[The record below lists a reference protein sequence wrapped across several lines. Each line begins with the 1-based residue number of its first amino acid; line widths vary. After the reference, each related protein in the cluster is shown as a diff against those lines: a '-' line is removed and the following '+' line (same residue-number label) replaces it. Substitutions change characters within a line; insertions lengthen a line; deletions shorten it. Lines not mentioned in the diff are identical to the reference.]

1 VFPAGSDQDIG
12 GLIPTVILISS
23 VVALVSLVIGAL
35 LGMKFGSRTASSD
48 GVLPPAL
55 RELGDPVVSCDDTGR
70 IVGWNAAAVPLLGT
84 LLERT
89 PPRVGRDDLIQR
101 GVLLEHL
108 EQARL
113 AVASGHGWSGEVRV
127 RSSGRL
133 LQFDATVV
141 PAHRG
146 GVLVLARDVTMQRE
160 EVRKLGWQIDRHTT
174 ALKGVER
181 QLEERT
187 AELARLSEQYFQL
200 FDTAPAYYMHLD
212 SAAHIVVINT
222 PGAESLG
229 YEPHELVGRPVSEIF
244 DPDDR
249 ERAEAYLSDTD
260 SLGPSSSEEFR
271 LVSRTGQL
279 IPVLL
284 SGNPVVDPRGRDE
297 PGLRLSLVDIS
308 SIKEHQTLLRRI
320 SQELEE
326 RNAVLEMKNEE
337 IARAD
342 RLKSEFLNNVSHELR
357 TPLHAVIGYA
367 ELIFSGGYGPT
378 NDLQRHGA
386 AGIVKRGED
395 LLGLINNLLDLSRI
409 EAGRMEVVIEDYE
422 PSAIALK
429 PIETTRM
436 LVRKKTRLK
445 VELICNDPP
454 GTVTGDGDMYTR
466 ILMNL
471 LGNASRFTEEGTIT
485 VTIRRAGNT
494 FVTAVSDTG
503 IGIPS
508 QDLRLIFDEF
518 RQVDGSTTRQFG
530 GSGLGLAICKKLC
543 SLMGGDISVS
553 SRLGQ
558 GTTFYVT
565 LPIHGREVATRD
577 KSRDWTQHETT
588 ISR

>member
-1 VFPAGSDQDIG
+1 M
-12 GLIPTVILISS
+12 
-23 VVALVSLVIGAL
+23 LVIATATGIAAL
-35 LGMKFGSRTASSD
+35 LAGAAGAFWVGGRRRGTED
-48 GVLPPAL
+48 GLPAVL
-55 RELGDPVVSCDDTGR
+55 RELAQPVAQVGPGGQLL
-70 IVGWNAAAVPLLGT
+70 GWNAAAVPFLGS
-84 LLERT
+84 LLERK
-89 PPRVGRDDLIQR
+89 PPVITRDDLLQR
-101 GVLLEHL
+101 GVMMESVEL
-108 EQARL
+108 ARL
-113 AVASGHGWSGEVRV
+113 ALQTGQGWAGEIRIRV
-127 RSSGRL
+127 GERSIPMEIT
-133 LQFDATVV
+133 AV
-141 PAHRG
+141 PGGGG
-146 GVLVLARDVTMQRE
+146 GVLVLGRDVSNERDE
-160 EVRKLGWQIDRHTT
+160 LRKLRWEADRQTT
-174 ALKGVER
+174 ATKGLER

-200 FDTAPAYYMHLD
+200 FDTAPAYYLHLD
-212 SAAHIVVINT
+212 AANHIVLINS

-229 YEPHELVGRPVSEIF
+229 YEPNELVGRPVWELF

-249 ERAEAYLSDTD
+249 QRAEAYLTNPE
-260 SLGPSSSEEFR
+260 SLGPMQSEEFR
-271 LVSRTGQL
+271 LVSRSSQV

-297 PGLRLSLVDIS
+297 PGLRLSLVDITT
-308 SIKEHQTLLRRI
+308 IKEHQLLLRRI
-320 SQELEE
+320 SAELEE

-342 RLKSEFLNNVSHELR
+342 RLKTEFLNNVSHELR

-395 LLGLINNLLDLSRI
+395 LLGLINNLLDLSRM
-409 EAGRMEVVIEDYE
+409 EAGRMEVVLDKFQPHEV
-422 PSAIALK
+422 ALK

-436 LVRKKTRLK
+436 LVRKKNKLK
-445 VELICNDPP
+445 VELVCTDPP
-454 GTVTGDGDMYTR
+454 GVVTGDEDMYTR

-485 VTIRRAGNT
+485 VTIRRAGDT

-503 IGIPS
+503 IGIPQ
-508 QDLRLIFDEF
+508 QDLKLIFDEF

-543 SLMGGDISVS
+543 DLLGGDISVS
-553 SRLGQ
+553 SRVGQ

-565 LPIHGREVATRD
+565 LPIHGQEVAARD
-577 KSRDWTQHETT
+577 TSRDWTQHETT

>member
-1 VFPAGSDQDIG
+1 MTLV
-12 GLIPTVILISS
+12 VIA
-23 VVALVSLVIGAL
+23 VVASAACLALGVAIGVW
-35 LGMKFGSRTASSD
+35 LGPRGA
-48 GVLPPAL
+48 PPAVAL
-55 RELGDPVVSCDDTGR
+55 PAVLQGLGDPVVLCDGTGL
-70 IVGWNAAAVPLLGT
+70 VLGWNAAAVTLLGSV
-84 LLERT
+84 LERT
-89 PPRVGRDDLIQR
+89 PPQVTREDLMQR
-101 GVLLEHL
+101 GVPLEQL

-113 AVASGHGWSGEVRV
+113 ALSSGQGWSSELRVRV
-127 RSSGRL
+127 SDRQL
-133 LQFDATVV
+133 LLDTSAAPTEG
-141 PAHRG
+141 G
-146 GVLVLARDVTMQRE
+146 GVLVLARDVSGLRDE
-160 EVRKLGWQIDRHTT
+160 SRKLSWELDRRST
-174 ALKGVER
+174 ALKGSER

-212 SAAHIVVINT
+212 AAHHIVVINT

-229 YEPHELVGRPVSEIF
+229 YDPHDLVGRPVWDLF

-249 ERAEAYLSDTD
+249 DRARAYLSDPAM
-260 SLGPSSSEEFR
+260 LGPTASEEFR
-271 LVSRTGQL
+271 LVSRTRQV

-308 SIKEHQTLLRRI
+308 TIKEHQTLLRRI

-337 IARAD
+337 IARND

-367 ELIFSGGYGPT
+367 ELIFSGGYGAT

-409 EAGRMEVVIEDYE
+409 EAGRMEVLLSEFDPAVN
-422 PSAIALK
+422 ALK

-436 LVRKKTRLK
+436 LVRKKQHLK
-445 VELICNDPP
+445 VELVCSDPP
-454 GTVTGDGDMYTR
+454 GVVIGDEDMYMR
-466 ILMNL
+466 VLMNL

-485 VTIRRAGNT
+485 VTIRKAGAS

-503 IGIPS
+503 IGIPQ
-508 QDLRLIFDEF
+508 QDLKLIFDEF

-543 SLMGGDISVS
+543 DLMGGDISVS

-565 LPIHGREVATRD
+565 LPMHGREAESRD

>member
-1 VFPAGSDQDIG
+1 MTA
-12 GLIPTVILISS
+12 ILIAA
-23 VVALVSLVIGAL
+23 VAAAASLAVGLAIGVW
-35 LGMKFGSRTASSD
+35 LGPRRARAEAAMPE
-48 GVLPPAL
+48 VLQ
-55 RELGDPVVSCDDTGR
+55 ELGDPVVLCSGEGL
-70 IVGWNAAAVPLLGT
+70 ILGWNAAAVTLLGP

-89 PPRVGRDDLIQR
+89 PPRVGREDLMQR
-101 GVLLEHL
+101 GVPLEL
-108 EQARL
+108 VEQARL
-113 AVASGHGWSGEVRV
+113 AVTSGQGWSSELRIRAG
-127 RSSGRL
+127 GRQL
-133 LQFDATVV
+133 LLDVKAV
-141 PAHRG
+141 PAG
-146 GVLVLARDVTMQRE
+146 AGNVLVLARDVSNERDE
-160 EVRKLGWQIDRHTT
+160 ERKLRWEIDRRST

-212 SAAHIVVINT
+212 AANHIVVINT

-229 YEPHELVGRPVSEIF
+229 YDPHDLVGRPVWDLF
-244 DPDDR
+244 DPDDAA
-249 ERAEAYLSDTD
+249 RARAYLSDPRL
-260 SLGPSSSEEFR
+260 LGPTESEEFR
-271 LVSRTGQL
+271 LVSRTKQV

-308 SIKEHQTLLRRI
+308 TIKEHQTLLRRI

-337 IARAD
+337 IARND

-409 EAGRMEVVIEDYE
+409 EAGRMEVLLSEFDPAVD
-422 PSAIALK
+422 AMK

-436 LVRKKTRLK
+436 LIRKKQHLK
-445 VELICNDPP
+445 VELVCSDPP
-454 GTVTGDGDMYTR
+454 GIVTGDEDMYMR
-466 ILMNL
+466 VLMNL

-485 VTIRRAGNT
+485 VTIRKAGSS

-503 IGIPS
+503 IGIPQ

-543 SLMGGDISVS
+543 DLMGGDISVS

-565 LPIHGREVATRD
+565 LPIQGREAVARD